1 MGDTQ
6 DILKLPRITR
16 SPEKEPAS
24 PPRPSEQWRIWWL
37 RGRALVARYPRVIA
51 AIVAL
56 LIYLA
61 ISMAYFWWPIRGHF
75 GEIAINSSLNS
86 TLPDLGQSL
95 WYLRWWP
102 YALTHGLNP
111 FITDKLWRLYGYN
124 VTWEISIPAIALLA
138 WPVTVTAGVIAAFNT
153 TVILSFMLTAWTTF
167 ILCYHLTR
175 QVWPSLVGGYLFGF
189 SGFMIAQATGHL
201 HLIVLFPI
209 PLALYLAVL
218 RYEGHISR
226 ARYLSLAPL
235 PLVFLFLVSVE
246 EFALVT
252 IFVYLALSVWLLFN
266 QDARRQT
273 LRLAI
278 ETAAAIFLS
287 TILLTP
293 FLYYM
298 ATGYVKG
305 SVHSIWI
312 HSADALGFVIPTK
325 AFLPLSKY
333 FLSVPMSGGN
343 LTEQDSYL
351 GFPLALLMI
360 VFAIKRWD
368 KPVGKVLTVM
378 ALISLALALGPFLFV
393 ASVQTIPSPIVARVF
408 RLPLIQKSLPIR
420 YAVFLE
426 LIGAIMA
433 ALWLAQNVKWRAS
446 RIALGLALVAMLIPN
461 LTPGIFFT
469 PVDIPPFF
477 STAMYQRYIKPD
489 ATLMILPLGDFRR
502 DLLWQQQTNFAFTLS
517 SGYGAITPHPEDILP
532 ILPLFDTS
540 SSTASSPNISQPASA
555 TIANAY
561 QYYMAQY
568 IATEHI
574 DGVVVRESYITQCA
588 PYLAFLHEAPIHA
601 GGVWYYPISPA
612 FSQASLPGEQVA
624 GERIARAYRMEGV
637 ARWDAGTQQIVVA
650 ANTPGVAVETWAD
663 SFPTGKY
670 TVTLSIHTASSAPV
684 AYAELVV
691 NGQMTTIPLTDGTTR
706 ASLIV
711 PSQTDAVV
719 IRIISE
725 GSAAFT
731 IGDMTLAKVS

>member
-1 MGDTQ
+1 MSDLQDT
-6 DILKLPRITR
+6 LKIPRITR
-16 SPEKEPAS
+16 SPEKEPAT
-24 PPRPSEQWRIWWL
+24 PPRPLGQWRIWWL
-37 RGRALVARYPRVIA
+37 CGRALVARYPRVIA
-51 AIVAL
+51 TIVAL

-111 FITDKLWRLYGYN
+111 FITDKLWSLYGIN

-153 TVILSFMLTAWTTF
+153 TVILSFTLTAWATF

-175 QVWPSLVGGYLFGF
+175 QIWPSLVGGYLFGF

-218 RYEGHISR
+218 RYEGHMSR
-226 ARYLSLAPL
+226 ARYLSLTPL
-235 PLVFLFLVSVE
+235 PLIFLFLVSVE

-252 IFVYLALSVWLLFN
+252 IFVYLALGVWLLFN
-266 QDARRQT
+266 LEMRRQT
-273 LRLAI
+273 LRLAT
-278 ETAAAIFLS
+278 ETTVAFFIAAVLLS
-287 TILLTP
+287 P

-298 ATGYVKG
+298 AIGYVG
-305 SVHSIWI
+305 GEVHPAIVY
-312 HSADALGFVIPTK
+312 SADALSFFVPTH
-325 AFLPLSKY
+325 AFLTLSKY
-333 FLSVPMSGGN
+333 FVSVPMSGRN
-343 LTEQDSYL
+343 LSEKDSYL
-351 GFPLALLMI
+351 GLPLALLMI

-378 ALISLALALGPFLFV
+378 ALISLAFSLGPFLFI
-393 ASVQTIPSPIVARVF
+393 ANVQTIPSPIVARAL

-420 YAVFLE
+420 YALFLE

-433 ALWLAQNVKWRAS
+433 ALWLAQDVKR
-446 RIALGLALVAMLIPN
+446 RISKVALGLALAVMLVPS
-461 LTPGIFFT
+461 LQPGITFT

-477 STAMYQRYIKPD
+477 STTMYQRYIKPGD
-489 ATLMILPLGDFRR
+489 NLLILPLGALRR
-502 DLLWQQQTNFAFTLS
+502 DLQWQQQANFTFTLS
-517 SGYGAITPHPEDILP
+517 TGYGVIIPHPEDILP
-532 ILPLFDTS
+532 ILPLFNTS
-540 SSTASSPNISQPASA
+540 NPVPYIRQPADAA
-555 TIANAY
+555 TANAY

-574 DGVVVRESYITQCA
+574 NGIVVRESYITQCA
-588 PYLAFLHEAPIHA
+588 PYLAFLHETPIHA

-612 FSQASLPGEQVA
+612 FSQASLPSEQVA
-624 GERIARAYRMEGV
+624 GERIARAYRIEGV

-650 ANTPGVAVETWAD
+650 ANTPGVAVETWTD

-670 TVTLSIHTASSAPV
+670 AVTLSIHTVLPAPV

-691 NGQMTTIPLTDGTTR
+691 NGQMTTIPLADGTTR
-706 ASLIV
+706 ASLSV

-731 IGDMTLAKVS
+731 IGDMTMAQVS